1 MEGVWRRR
9 EVDAQGTEASKGR
22 LEASP
27 GTDVS
32 EKRVNVERLQSCL
45 IYATVVLV
53 VLKIDWA
60 NVETLECGG
69 ISNEIADCG
78 LGMRNIP

>member
-27 GTDVS
+27 ATDVS
-32 EKRVNVERLQSCL
+32 EKRINVERFQSCL
-45 IYATVVLV
+45 IYATVV

-60 NVETLECGG
+60 NVETLECGS
-69 ISNEIADCG
+69 ISNEIADCS